1 MPLLCALLLFCSP
14 ETERL
19 LLGPSPFFRY
29 EGMER
34 ARREGDLELLGRAA
48 QSGQWDARW
57 LAALALGPRTPESLV
72 NDPVAVVRAAAIRSL
87 DVTLP
92 ESVLIAKLKDPDD
105 SVRAAAVWA
114 LRTSSVASKIKPL
127 LKDPSVSVRLAAMGA
142 SGRRRDLLRLAHG
155 NDLGL
160 AVGALG
166 VLGQSGDA
174 SAAGTL
180 IRQLEKRIRTMKPKK
195 HLAYTEIPVGPEL
208 ALARAVGELARRGVT
223 VGGLP
228 VTERLRRLVGRSDLL
243 GRAGIVLAEAV
254 AEARDAEAA
263 QRIIDGQIRAR
274 KTSTLPYTSIDFALR
289 SSMHAFARR
298 PWPELAP
305 LLMPI
310 LSDRDLGVRR
320 AVAEAMYGEAAKFAL
335 RDEDP
340 GVRAIA
346 CSRVGKQKTLLVAL
360 HDPAPI
366 VRAAALRALG
376 RIGDA
381 DAGAAALGLRLD
393 PSARVR
399 RAVIGAL
406 LRLPVVDRA
415 GELYRFAIRDEDET
429 VRSTAGASLAFLET
443 KTVIP
448 RALADLRHE
457 KRQVRERAIAVLHAL
472 TEARF
477 GYRAALPANGAGA
490 WEAWWKSKRQK
501 REGGFEYHV
510 EDLRRRGIDLV
521 LVIDATGSMAPLI
534 QATKRRLEAVIDGVR
549 RVVPDLRV
557 RIVFYRDHR
566 EAFLTL
572 ASPLTHDARLL
583 EDFIACVPAGGGGD
597 TAESVLSGLRAA
609 IHRTPWRPKTQRIVL
624 LFGDA
629 PPHDDDMAL
638 VERTVTEF
646 KGVVHA
652 MDVTGYGRKGGAGGR
667 LASFAWI
674 AKWGRGA
681 FVRSGNDR
689 DLLREILVLTL
700 GPQHRRAVEALFGL

>member
-305 LLMPI
+305 LLMPV

-340 GVRAIA
+340 GVRVIA

-566 EAFLTL
+566 EAFCAC
-572 ASPLTHDARLL
+572 ASCSIATIAR
-583 EDFIACVPAGGGGD
+583 
-597 TAESVLSGLRAA
+597 
-609 IHRTPWRPKTQRIVL
+609 
-624 LFGDA
+624 
-629 PPHDDDMAL
+629 
-638 VERTVTEF
+638 
-646 KGVVHA
+646 
-652 MDVTGYGRKGGAGGR
+652 
-667 LASFAWI
+667 
-674 AKWGRGA
+674 
-681 FVRSGNDR
+681 RS
-689 DLLREILVLTL
+689 
-700 GPQHRRAVEALFGL
+700 